1 MNKIVRILINSL
13 EVLLLLFLIIFNFN
27 FNNVSAANEINIVND
42 FSYKVVNGEATITGP
57 IGCGIITE
65 IPSEID
71 GYPVTKIGYEAFLR
85 NDCYYEDLIIPEGV
99 REIETR
105 AFYDGRIGKS
115 ILNPEVANNV
125 VHNITIPKSVT
136 KIELESIGC
145 TRHTFYTLY
154 TDYGDVYW
162 MPNHLYLIIRNEVI
176 RGYKGTAAETYA
188 KENGITF
195 IALDDEPTTTAPV
208 TTGTTTETTVVTTQ
222 TTAVSSASVT
232 SSVSATSTAE
242 TTTVMTTVTT
252 PDVTENVKGDAN
264 GDGKLTANDAAFIA
278 KALAEASINSK
289 KIIAENYWVMDFNQ
303 DGKVTAKDAADIA
316 RYLAEQSIT

>member
-1 MNKIVRILINSL
+1 MNKIVRVSINSL

-27 FNNVSAANEINIVND
+27 NVSAADEINIVND

-71 GYPVTKIGYEAFLR
+71 GYPVTKIGYEAFLS
-85 NDCYYEDLIIPEGV
+85 NDCYYKDLIIPEGV

-105 AFYDGRIGKS
+105 AFYDGRIGAG
-115 ILNPEVANNV
+115 ILNPEVANNM

-136 KIELESIGC
+136 KIAREAIGC
-145 TRHTFYTLY
+145 TRHTIYTYDERVDEYVPSHFYF
-154 TDYGDVYW
+154 
-162 MPNHLYLIIRNEVI
+162 IIRNEVI

-222 TTAVSSASVT
+222 TTAVSSTSVT